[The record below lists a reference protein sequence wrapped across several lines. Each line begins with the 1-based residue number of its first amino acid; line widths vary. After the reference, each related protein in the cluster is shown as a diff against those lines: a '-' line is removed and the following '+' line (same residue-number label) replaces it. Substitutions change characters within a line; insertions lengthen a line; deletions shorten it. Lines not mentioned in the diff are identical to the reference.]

1 VLTRGAGTSMCG
13 QSVNVAVVIDVSGT
27 KNPTGSRRKSRS
39 EPALVKPDGKIPM
52 SLTLTRGDLM
62 RNQNLIGGKWIDAA
76 NAARFPV
83 TNPATGET
91 IVEVANSTAADAR
104 AAADAAAKAFK
115 DWRDRLPRERAE
127 ILRRWHAL
135 IVANSEDLAK
145 LMSMEQ
151 GKPMAESRGEVAYGA
166 SYVAW
171 FADEATRIYGDLIP
185 QQQRGKRMSAIKEP
199 VGIVAAITP
208 WNFPLAMIA
217 RKIAPALAAGC
228 TVVAKPAEDT
238 PLTALALAALAQE
251 AGVPDGVLNMLL
263 ASRECGIAAVAD
275 WLADDRI
282 RKITFTGST
291 AVGKHLAR
299 ESAGTLKK
307 LSLELGG
314 NAPFIVFDDADL
326 DAAVTGV
333 MAAKFRNGGQ
343 TCVCPN
349 RIYVQA
355 GVYDRFAGLL
365 SKRVAALKVA
375 PATDPDA
382 QIGPMINARAIDKI
396 ARHVDDAVSHGASA
410 LVGGQRLTEL
420 GPNYY
425 APTVLTGAK
434 EGMLVCSEETF
445 GPVAPLFRFED
456 EAEAIRLANDTPFGL
471 AAYFYTQD
479 IRRIERVGRQLEAGV
494 IGINEGAVASEAA
507 PFGGVKES
515 GYGREGSKYG
525 LDDYLSIKYLCQG
538 GLD

>member
-1 VLTRGAGTSMCG
+1 MSLALTR
-13 QSVNVAVVIDVSGT
+13 NELIRPLNFID
-27 KNPTGSRRKSRS
+27 
-39 EPALVKPDGKIPM
+39 
-52 SLTLTRGDLM
+52 
-62 RNQNLIGGKWIDAA
+62 GKWIAAA
-76 NAARFPV
+76 NGARFPV

-91 IVEVANSTAADAR
+91 IVEVANSSAADAR
-104 AAADAAAKAFK
+104 AATDAAARALPA
-115 DWRDRLPRERAE
+115 WRDTLPRERAE

-135 IVANSEDLAK
+135 IVANTEDLAK
-145 LMSMEQ
+145 LMSTEQ
-151 GKPMAESRGEVAYGA
+151 GKPLAESRGEVAYGA

-171 FADEATRIYGDLIP
+171 FADEATRIYGDIIP
-185 QQQRGKRMSAIKEP
+185 QQQRGKRMSAVKEP
-199 VGIVAAITP
+199 IGIVAAITP

-228 TVVAKPAEDT
+228 TVIAKPAEDT

-251 AGVPDGVLNMLL
+251 AGVPDGVLNMLS
-263 ASRECGIAAVAD
+263 ASREQGIEAVAD
-275 WLADDRI
+275 WLADARV

-291 AVGKHLAR
+291 PVGKHLAR
-299 ESAGTLKK
+299 ESAATLKK

-326 DAAVTGV
+326 DAAVAGL

-349 RIYVQA
+349 RVYVQA
-355 GVYDRFAGLL
+355 GVYERFADLL
-365 SKRVAALKVA
+365 AKRVGALKVA
-375 PATDPDA
+375 PATDEGA
-382 QIGPMINARAIDKI
+382 QIGPMINERAIDKI
-396 ARHVDDAVSHGASA
+396 ARHVEDAVKQGANV
-410 LVGGQRLTEL
+410 LTGGKRLTEL

-425 APTVLTGAK
+425 APTVLTNAQDD
-434 EGMLVCSEETF
+434 MLVCCEETF
-445 GPVAPLFRFED
+445 GPVAPLFRFND

-479 IRRIERVGRQLEAGV
+479 VRRINRVAARLEAGV
-494 IGINEGAVASEAA
+494 IGINEGAVSSEAA

-538 GLD
+538 SLD